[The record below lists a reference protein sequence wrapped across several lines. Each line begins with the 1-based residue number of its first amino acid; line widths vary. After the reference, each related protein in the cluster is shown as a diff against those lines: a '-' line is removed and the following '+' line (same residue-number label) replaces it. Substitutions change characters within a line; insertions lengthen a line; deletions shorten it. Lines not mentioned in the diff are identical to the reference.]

1 MTDLIAQLTMAPLI
15 ASVVGLLVAAFF
27 YFRVKSLPE
36 GTETMNL
43 IGRYIREGSMAFLK
57 REYQVL
63 AVYSLVVFVL
73 LYLAFSS
80 QGTGFIAGF
89 CFVLGAFLSLFAGF
103 VGMKAATYANVRTSQ
118 AAREGSKPNA
128 LLTALDGG
136 AVMGLCVA
144 AGALLGLGVLYY
156 VYAGDPHLAT
166 VLHSFAVGASS
177 IALFARIGGG
187 IYTKAADVGSD
198 IAGKVVEGI
207 PEDDPRNPGGIADNV
222 GDNVGDVAGMG
233 ADIYESLVAALV
245 AAQAIA
251 LTVKSEYLMGL
262 FTSLPEGVEPKF
274 MAATL
279 PIFLSGLGLA
289 VSILG
294 IFMARMLRQNSPA
307 MVLRAALV
315 VPSFIMVLASF
326 IVMPMLGVSQAV
338 TYAIGAGAIGGA
350 MIGLV
355 TEYYTA
361 WRPVEKVADAN
372 LTGAGTGII
381 SGLAV
386 GMESTVVSLLIV
398 ACAGFTA
405 NAVMPEGM
413 GLYGIAMS
421 AVGMLAGTA
430 IVMTVDAYGPISD
443 NAGGISE
450 MSELGPEVR
459 AITDELDA
467 VGNTTAA
474 IGKGFA
480 IGSATL
486 TVLSLFSAFILE
498 VNHARDMAG
507 LPVMVL
513 KLDEAPILIGLL
525 LGACLPYAVGSSTM
539 IAVGKAAQ
547 SIITEIIRQ
556 FNEIPGLREGN
567 AEPEGAVIVDIAT
580 KAALSQMIVP
590 GTVAIVA
597 PVAVGFILGPAA
609 LAGLLAGAVAV
620 GASLSLF
627 MANAGGAWDNA
638 KKFIEA
644 GGIEGHPKGSDA
656 HKAAVIGDTVGDPF
670 KDTSGPGVAILIK
683 VMSVVSLLVA
693 PLIATIGCGNP
704 TCRAPTGAR
713 RPEPRPPPPRC
724 ARCASRSSWRDPSRW
739 RCTPAGDA
747 APARRACRRRPGAP
761 RARGG

>member
-1 MTDLIAQLTMAPLI
+1 MSDLIGQLTLAPLA
-15 ASVVGLLVAAFF
+15 ASVLGLAIAAFF

-36 GTETMNL
+36 GTDTMNL
-43 IGRYIREGSMAFLK
+43 IGKYIREGAMAFLV
-57 REYQVL
+57 REYKVL
-63 AVYSLVVFVL
+63 AVYTVVVF
-73 LYLAFSS
+73 AFLFFAFRA
-80 QGTGFIAGF
+80 QGTGLIAGI
-89 CFVLGAFLSLFAGF
+89 CFVIGAFLSLFSGF
-103 VGMKAATYANVRTSQ
+103 IGMKAATYANVRTSQ

-136 AVMGLCVA
+136 AVMGLSVA
-144 AGALLGLGVLYY
+144 STAILGLGGLYY
-156 VYAGDPHLAT
+156 VYVDDPHLAT

-233 ADIYESLVAALV
+233 ADIYESLVAAIV
-245 AAQAIA
+245 AAMAIA
-251 LTVKSEYLMGL
+251 LTADEKYVRGL
-262 FTSLPEGVEPKF
+262 FTNVEAGSDPTF
-274 MAATL
+274 LAVTL
-279 PIFLSGLGLA
+279 PVFLSGLGLA
-289 VSILG
+289 VSLVC
-294 IFMARMLRQNSPA
+294 IFIARALRGNAPA
-307 MVLRAALV
+307 MVLRAALI
-315 VPSFIMVLASF
+315 VPSIIICIAAYAIMPL
-326 IVMPMLGVSQAV
+326 LGVSQSV
-338 TYAIGAGAIGGA
+338 TYALAAGAIGGA
-350 MIGLV
+350 LIGLI

-361 WRPVEKVADAN
+361 WSPVERVADSAT
-372 LTGAGTGII
+372 TGAGTGII

-386 GMESTVVSLLIV
+386 GMESTVVSLFIV
-398 ACAGFTA
+398 AIVGFTA

-413 GLYGIAMS
+413 GLYGIAMG

-450 MSELGPEVR
+450 MSELGPDVR

-498 VNHARDMAG
+498 VNHVRVNEGMA
-507 LPVMVL
+507 PMVL
-513 KLDEAPILIGLL
+513 RLDEAPILIGLL
-525 LGACLPYAVGSSTM
+525 LGACLPYAVGASTM

-547 SIITEIIRQ
+547 AIIQEIIRQ
-556 FNEIPGLREGN
+556 FNEIPGLREGK

-580 KAALSQMIVP
+580 LAALRQMVLP
-590 GTVAIVA
+590 GSVAILA
-597 PVAVGFILGPAA
+597 PVTIGFVLGPAA
-609 LAGLLAGAVAV
+609 LAGMLAGAVAV

-644 GGIEGHPKGSDA
+644 GGLEGHPKGSDA

-683 VMSVVSLLVA
+683 VMSVVSLLIA
-693 PLIATIGCGNP
+693 PLIALH
-704 TCRAPTGAR
+704 
-713 RPEPRPPPPRC
+713 
-724 ARCASRSSWRDPSRW
+724 
-739 RCTPAGDA
+739 
-747 APARRACRRRPGAP
+747 
-761 RARGG
+761 